1 MDSKT
6 VLTVCPDEEYFGRN
20 GIIEELYLHGTGPV
34 RPPFG
39 IYLVGKRW
47 MGKTE
52 VLKRVYHRL
61 FRDQEQVIPFYYR
74 FKPFIS
80 TEEFIVDYL
89 HNFARQYL
97 AFIEH
102 DPAIMGEPF
111 PMGRL
116 ARTLRDRGG
125 IELSRFLA
133 LYRRGGGG
141 DGGMNAVGN
150 ALTAPVKTAALYGA
164 RVFLI
169 LDDFH
174 HAARIFLHEGGKSV
188 MGEYMRLLM
197 SEPVLYVASGY
208 SDKITGGDIFPG
220 ALKSMELAGL
230 ERETSRELLEE
241 MCRRLSIGYDGDVL
255 TVVAKQ
261 LAGNPAYMKSIVGA
275 VSQRGGRGFTTVK
288 EFITLYVDEVVEGSI
303 TLSLASAVTLRSLN
317 TLRLL
322 SLSIHARSIT
332 IEDLRAY
339 EVCGHDEMRRSL
351 DELCDLYLLEVDCGL
366 VRWIGDGVMEDYIT
380 SLYETRLEGRSPAE
394 TKARLALKKLK
405 EGYLLQGEEVR
416 GDIAGDV
423 RELLGKFNGQKIS
436 PLLFSNQD
444 FLARHDD
451 KGGESGGD
459 AQTLSLP
466 HIAGCS
472 SRTEGGY
479 TIISAHGFSGGAY
492 NDENEVT
499 WVVGIKASPAAI
511 HLGDVESIVR
521 RFGAVRGQSDSKVVK
536 WVVGRE
542 GFTGEALKRLKVE
555 GAYTTDGRQ
564 LALLRE
570 MLSRSEAA
578 LRDGVF
584 GRPAPLKE
592 FEIILPMSGRAE
604 LVAARAVEE
613 VGGEMG
619 FGRETTDQI
628 KTALVEACINAFEH
642 SKVKHGKVY
651 CRFVVASDRLTVS
664 IRNSGRDF
672 DWNLSSKDD
681 PVVKLAGSAG
691 RGRGI
696 TLMRQLMD
704 EVRFEK
710 LRDGTKLVMTKY
722 LKSSGEERDEH
733 MQ

>member
-6 VLTVCPDEEYFGRN
+6 VLTVCPDEEYFGRS
-20 GIIEELYLHGTGPV
+20 GVIEELYLHGNGPI

-47 MGKTE
+47 VGKTE
-52 VLKRVYHRL
+52 VLKRVYHRF
-61 FRDQEQVIPFYYR
+61 FREQGQIIPFYYR

-97 AFIEH
+97 AFIER
-102 DPAIMGEPF
+102 DPSVMGETF

-125 IELSRFLA
+125 LELSRFLA
-133 LYRRGGGG
+133 LYRRGGGS
-141 DGGMNAVGN
+141 GGLNAVGH
-150 ALTAPVKTAALYGA
+150 ALTAPVKTAALHGA
-164 RVFLI
+164 RVLLI

-174 HAARIFLHEGGKSV
+174 HAARIYLHEGGKSV

-197 SEPVLYVASGY
+197 SEPILYIASGY
-208 SDKITGGDIFPG
+208 TDKITGDGIFPG

-230 ERETSRELLEE
+230 GGEPSRELLEG

-255 TVVAKQ
+255 SVVAKQ
-261 LAGNPAYMKSIVGA
+261 LEGNPAYMKSIAGA
-275 VSQRGGRGFTTVK
+275 VSQRGGRGFASVK

-317 TLRLL
+317 ALRLL
-322 SLSIHARSIT
+322 ALSIQSRSIT
-332 IEDLRAY
+332 VEDLRAY
-339 EVCGHDEMRRSL
+339 EICGRDEMRRAL
-351 DELCDLYLLEVDCGL
+351 DELCDLSLLEIDCGL

-380 SLYETRLEGRSPAE
+380 SLYETRLEGKTIAE
-394 TKARLALKKLK
+394 VKARLALKKLK
-405 EGYLLQGEEVR
+405 EGYILQAEEVG
-416 GDIAGDV
+416 GDIAGEA
-423 RELLGKFNGQKIS
+423 RELLGKFNGQKVS

-444 FLARHDD
+444 FLARNDD

-459 AQTLSLP
+459 GQALTLP

-479 TIISAHGFSGGAY
+479 AIISAHGFNGGAY
-492 NDENEVT
+492 NEENEVT
-499 WVVGIKASPAAI
+499 WLVGVKVSPAAI

-521 RFGAVRGQSDSKVVK
+521 RFGTVRGMSGSTVVK
-536 WVVGRE
+536 WVIGRE
-542 GFTGEALKRLKVE
+542 GFTGEALKRMKVE
-555 GAYTTDGRQ
+555 GAFTTDGRQ

-570 MLSRSEAA
+570 MLSGNEAA
-578 LRDGVF
+578 LRDGVI
-584 GRPAPLKE
+584 GIPASLKE

-619 FGRETTDQI
+619 FERETTDQI

-651 CRFVVASDRLTVS
+651 CRFVVARDRLTVS

-672 DWNLSSKDD
+672 DWDLPSKDE

-710 LRDGTKLVMTKY
+710 VRDGTKLVMTKY